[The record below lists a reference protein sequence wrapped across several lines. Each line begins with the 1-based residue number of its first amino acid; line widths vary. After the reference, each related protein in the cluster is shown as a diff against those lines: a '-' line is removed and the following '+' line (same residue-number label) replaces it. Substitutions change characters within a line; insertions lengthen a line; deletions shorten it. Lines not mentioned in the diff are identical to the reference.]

1 MAATGDRQ
9 RGGFLTATGA
19 DLLTVD
25 SQQIDVRARAPLTRR
40 ERTRVPD
47 FTRLGIGASCR
58 TTTTTA

>member
-25 SQQIDVRARAPLTRR
+25 KGSPIGRGHRLENGSRR
-40 ERTRVPD
+40 
-47 FTRLGIGASCR
+47 
-58 TTTTTA
+58 